1 MPDFTFL
8 HAADLHLDS
17 PLRGLDGDAPTAQI
31 RGATRAALKN
41 LVDTALERRPAFLLL
56 AGDIFDGDARDWRTG
71 QFLVQ
76 QLARLTREG
85 IEIVAISGNHDADQ
99 VTTRRLPMP
108 YLLSSKKPV
117 TRVLTSAPVAVH
129 GQSFATRA
137 VTDNLAA
144 AYPARV
150 EGLFNIGLLHTACG
164 QGGHENYAPCT
175 IADLERLQYEYWAL
189 GHIHIRQTLC
199 TDPWIV
205 FPGNLQGR
213 HVKEDGEKGAT
224 LVTVTSGRVAREP
237 EHIPLDV
244 VRWRRQ
250 AVDVTGAETAQAVLD
265 RVAFTLDQA
274 ALLAQ
279 DRMLVV
285 RLTLT
290 GECPIHAEL
299 ARAPEKLRQ
308 DVRATATEI
317 AGTDELWIEDVRLAT
332 TPAVDIAALRAQPG
346 PIGAL
351 IRSLEQPA
359 APDAGLQAFVAD
371 QLKRADITLDPAHA
385 ALAIAEGRIPADV
398 LERARALLLAELSRT

>member
-17 PLRGLDGDAPTAQI
+17 PLRGLDRDAPVEHI

-85 IEIVAISGNHDADQ
+85 IEIVAISGNHDAEQ
-99 VTTRRLPMP
+99 VLTRKLPMP
-108 YLLSSKKPV
+108 YLLPSKKPE
-117 TRVLTSAPVAVH
+117 TRRLTSAPVAVH
-129 GQSFATRA
+129 GQSFATR
-137 VTDNLAA
+137 VTTENLAA
-144 AYPARV
+144 CYPRR
-150 EGLFNIGLLHTACG
+150 EDGLFNIGLLHTACG

-175 IADLERLQYEYWAL
+175 IEDLARLDYDYWAL
-189 GHIHIRQTLC
+189 GHVHIRQTLC

-224 LVTVTSGRVAREP
+224 LVTVKAGRVVADP

-250 AVDVTGAETAQAVLD
+250 NVDVTGAETLQAVLD

-279 DRMLVV
+279 DRMLVI

-290 GECPIHAEL
+290 GECPIHADL
-299 ARAPEKLRQ
+299 ARTPEKLRQ
-308 DVRATATEI
+308 DIRAAATEI
-317 AGTDELWIEDVRLAT
+317 AGPDELWIEDVLLAT
-332 TPAVDIAALRAQPG
+332 TPAIDIAALRAEPG

-351 IRSLEQPA
+351 IRSLEAPVT
-359 APDAGLQAFVAD
+359 PDAGLQSFVAD
-371 QLKRADITLDPAHA
+371 QLKRADIALDPAHA
-385 ALAIAEGRIPADV
+385 ALAIAEGQIPPDV
-398 LERARALLLAELSRT
+398 LARARALLLAELSRS